1 MENCACSNVKELGVP
16 GRCLRTHAHCCV
28 AGTCGIKSLLTTRPP
43 SSQAVLGLPPNS
55 ELVPPIRE
63 GEFKFC
69 EGFKDKALFASGVAL
84 ETPRLPNLPR
94 ANVSYADPSSE
105 TDCNF

>member
-1 MENCACSNVKELGVP
+1 MEDCACSSVKELGVP

-28 AGTCGIKSLLTTRPP
+28 AGTCGIKSPLTTRPP
-43 SSQAVLGLPPNS
+43 SSQAALDLPPNS
-55 ELVPPIRE
+55 ELVASIRD
-63 GEFKFC
+63 GEFKLC

-84 ETPRLPNLPR
+84 ETPRLPTPPR
-94 ANVSYADPSSE
+94 ANVSHADPPFE